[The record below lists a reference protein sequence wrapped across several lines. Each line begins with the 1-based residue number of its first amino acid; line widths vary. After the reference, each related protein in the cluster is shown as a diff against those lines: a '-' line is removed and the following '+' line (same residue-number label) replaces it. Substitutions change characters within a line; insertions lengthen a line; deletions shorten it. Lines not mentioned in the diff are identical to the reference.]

1 MANITINNQ
10 TTADRTT
17 APTHEELY
25 LQARSGNE
33 QALWR
38 LCTDYRALFISESQ
52 KYATAMADLM
62 DTSDWISIG
71 NILVWDIVSKGNF
84 DPTVSSWGG
93 YLMERNLDVGICGAK
108 VMYAS
113 ERNKIQDLGG
123 KLNMDTYNWGGM
135 FGGQSDLSGDVI
147 LECDYV
153 ASCALMARTKAV
165 KVFGG
170 FPEDN
175 FIYFDDIEWCTKCR
189 RAGYKVTVNGK
200 AKAYHDMSGASP
212 RNLFLAYYATRN
224 RCRFFTKYLPEDRL
238 EDFYNKITEEVFTR
252 IYGAQRKEMTGTVDT
267 LRHAFDD
274 FVHGVTGK
282 AADGRIKKFVEPQR
296 KLEELVNQ
304 IETAVFTT
312 KNGSAAEFAVM
323 WQMIRYFM
331 LLNPSLSLRMKVDI
345 DDAVNTE
352 GNSRVFVACPH
363 VSEITKDVL
372 PAIYIDGRKN
382 CVLDESDYEY
392 FVRFKTE
399 LEKFRDH
406 YRPLFE
412 ERKKVERA

>member
-113 ERNKIQDLGG
+113 ERNKI
-123 KLNMDTYNWGGM
+123 
-135 FGGQSDLSGDVI
+135 
-147 LECDYV
+147 
-153 ASCALMARTKAV
+153 
-165 KVFGG
+165 
-170 FPEDN
+170 
-175 FIYFDDIEWCTKCR
+175 
-189 RAGYKVTVNGK
+189 
-200 AKAYHDMSGASP
+200 
-212 RNLFLAYYATRN
+212 
-224 RCRFFTKYLPEDRL
+224 
-238 EDFYNKITEEVFTR
+238 TEEVFTR

-274 FVHGVTGK
+274 FAHGVTGK

-296 KLEELVNQ
+296 KLEELVKQ

-352 GNSRVFVACPH
+352 GNSRVFVAGPH

-372 PAIYIDGRKN
+372 PAIYIDSRKN
-382 CVLDESDYEY
+382 CVLDDSDYEY
-392 FVRFKTE
+392 FASFKTE
-399 LEKFRDH
+399 LKKFREH